1 MRSTDGGQESFP
13 VKLNTD
19 PLPMLWKLG
28 LSGLCASPRDSW
40 DSELSWWFDLG
51 RGGRLRTETE
61 LGKVDLVFGG
71 GGSPSHL
78 FSPGG
83 NVIEKACLKKSG
95 GFACVGVEEVI
106 FSR

>member
-1 MRSTDGGQESFP
+1 
-13 VKLNTD
+13 
-19 PLPMLWKLG
+19 MLWKLG

-71 GGSPSHL
+71 GSPSHL

-83 NVIEKACLKKSG
+83 NVIDIGFLEKKSG
-95 GFACVGVEEVI
+95 GLPVFALK
-106 FSR
+106 R

>member
-1 MRSTDGGQESFP
+1 MRSTDGGRESFP
-13 VKLNTD
+13 GKLNTD
-19 PLPMLWKLG
+19 PLMMLWKLG
-28 LSGLCASPRDSW
+28 LSGSVASPRDSW

-83 NVIEKACLKKSG
+83 NVIDKACLKKSG
-95 GFACVGVEEVI
+95 GLPVLALK
-106 FSR
+106 R

>member
-1 MRSTDGGQESFP
+1 M
-13 VKLNTD
+13 
-19 PLPMLWKLG
+19 
-28 LSGLCASPRDSW
+28 
-40 DSELSWWFDLG
+40 
-51 RGGRLRTETE
+51 RTETE

-71 GGSPSHL
+71 VGGSPSHL

-83 NVIEKACLKKSG
+83 NVIDKPCLKKKSG